1 MTVISNARQA
11 DMRFAAQCVRF
22 TLTAGGLRGNACSEC
37 PKVSWAAV
45 NATLHFALGQPT
57 AQH

>member
-1 MTVISNARQA
+1 
-11 DMRFAAQCVRF
+11 MRFAAQCVRF